1 MYVCNDYME
10 TVLGTGDPQMT
21 REKVYSISQL
31 KDAKD
36 FMKDNTSALLLK
48 QAVMCWSEN
57 SGKKQSG
64 LSCPSAARQFWFT
77 PMCELCD
84 CWLVKTQVYSY
95 SIIEPRGFG
104 ILGWPKAL
112 GILAK

>member
-57 SGKKQSG
+57 QILPDDPVVYEKWERKFRETFFWKIIQEKEDIKQKKSQ
-64 LSCPSAARQFWFT
+64 
-77 PMCELCD
+77 
-84 CWLVKTQVYSY
+84 
-95 SIIEPRGFG
+95 RGDLK
-104 ILGWPKAL
+104 IPTNA
-112 GILAK
+112 